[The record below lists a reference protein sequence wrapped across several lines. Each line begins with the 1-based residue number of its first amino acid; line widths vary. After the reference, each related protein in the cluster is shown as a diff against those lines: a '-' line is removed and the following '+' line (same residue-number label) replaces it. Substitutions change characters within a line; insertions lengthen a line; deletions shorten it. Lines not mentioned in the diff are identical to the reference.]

1 MKNYQEI
8 IPAFKT
14 ISGKKLVGLRLTLS
28 FADNRTATLWQ
39 QFMPRR
45 KEIAN
50 RHSSDHVSMSVYG
63 NDYFTHFN
71 PGKSFE
77 KWAAAEVTDFSNVPE
92 GMETYEIPAGLY
104 AVFHYRGPGNDPSIF
119 SHIFGSWLPGSGYD
133 LDNRPHF
140 EIMGENYRPADS
152 NAEEEIWIPVKPMA
166 K

>member
-1 MKNYQEI
+1 MKNFQEI
-8 IPAFKT
+8 IPEFKT
-14 ISGKKLVGLRLTLS
+14 ISGKKLVGFRLTLS
-28 FADNRTATLWQ
+28 LADNRTATLWQ
-39 QFMPRR
+39 Q
-45 KEIAN
+45 
-50 RHSSDHVSMSVYG
+50 SMSVYG

-140 EIMGENYRPADS
+140 EILGENYRPADP
-152 NAEEEIWIPVKPMA
+152 NAGEEIWIPVKPVA